1 MSGLQFGLLVDFAR
15 SEWSDD
21 VFREFV
27 DSWKSVFTSPT
38 CKAVQAYAFDRS
50 IVEVRTVPI
59 SKNFKVSID
68 DKVKRRLLILKLQ
81 VSAVRYEVTLHK
93 DISCLSTSLRP
104 ERSIF
109 PEGHRLLGYALS
121 RKPPPPPYALPSKA
135 TGFSIEEFEFAEQR
149 ITALQIRSDALTQR
163 LALTQA
169 SEQSAKASILS
180 VTAALETERA
190 RSENFQIVI
199 AHLQASADDASAKFK
214 KLHEL
219 NLELQLDLD
228 GLLSTQGGRVIERS
242 ELRSARRRSRSPR
255 R

>member
-1 MSGLQFGLLVDFAR
+1 MNGQYVGLLVDFAR

-21 VFREFV
+21 VFQEFV

-38 CKAVQAYAFDRS
+38 CKVVQAYAFDRS

-59 SKNFKVSID
+59 SKNFKNSID

-81 VSAVRYEVTLHK
+81 VNAVRYEVSLHK

-109 PEGHRLLGYALS
+109 PAGHRLLADALF
-121 RKPPPPPYALPSKA
+121 RKNPPPPFALPSKA
-135 TGFSIEEFEFAEQR
+135 TGVSIEGFEFAEQR
-149 ITALQIRSDALTQR
+149 FTALQIQFDALTQS

-169 SEQSAKASILS
+169 SEQSAKASIFS
-180 VTAALETERA
+180 VSEALAAERA
-190 RSENFQIVI
+190 LRKKFQMVI
-199 AHLQASADDASAKFK
+199 AHLQTTADDSDAKIK
-214 KLHEL
+214 KMHAL
-219 NLELQLDLD
+219 NFDLQLDLD
-228 GLLSTQGGRVIERS
+228 GMLSKQSGRVIERS
-242 ELRSARRRSRSPR
+242 GLSSARRRSRSAR

>member
-135 TGFSIEEFEFAEQR
+135 TGFSIEGFEFAEQR
-149 ITALQIRSDALTQR
+149 ITALRIQSDALTQR

-180 VTAALETERA
+180 VTAALEAERA
-190 RSENFQIVI
+190 RSEDFQIVI

-219 NLELQLDLD
+219 NLDLQLDLD